1 MQETAQSTAK
11 NQLLFSWFN

>member
-11 NQLLFSWFN
+11 N